1 MIMSEHQSFV
11 YRLIEN
17 QFAFAFWRVPGK
29 TEIESICF
37 PETDVQS
44 FSKLDELSGKDGFV
58 FVPFEINEKNP
69 IYFFHKTNQPFGL
82 NPNINNKQLI
92 KDVEF
97 GCVENS
103 RIIYENKI
111 QLILSALK
119 TLNIQKAVLSGMYCL
134 SEYNYKIAPALF
146 EQLCNEYPDAL
157 VYQVFIPFKG
167 YWVGASPEILYK
179 TENKKAITI
188 SLAATRA
195 AIRDLEKIQWNQKE
209 LREQELVSEHI
220 RRVLNNYVKDYITEI
235 GPKTYNVGKLVHLR
249 TVFQFDSQWVSTCLG
264 RFLSELHPTPA
275 VCGLPVDQSR
285 KLINQVEGY
294 DREYYTGFLGS
305 VSAQNNT
312 CLYVNL
318 RCLQAFNNGI
328 ALYAG
333 GGITAESLP
342 EQEWNEWQLKIQS
355 LLQIIEKVNIQ
366 K

>member
-1 MIMSEHQSFV
+1 
-11 YRLIEN
+11 
-17 QFAFAFWRVPGK
+17 
-29 TEIESICF
+29 
-37 PETDVQS
+37 
-44 FSKLDELSGKDGFV
+44 
-58 FVPFEINEKNP
+58 
-69 IYFFHKTNQPFGL
+69 
-82 NPNINNKQLI
+82 
-92 KDVEF
+92 
-97 GCVENS
+97 
-103 RIIYENKI
+103 
-111 QLILSALK
+111 
-119 TLNIQKAVLSGMYCL
+119 
-134 SEYNYKIAPALF
+134 
-146 EQLCNEYPDAL
+146 L
-157 VYQVFIPFKG
+157 VYQVLFPLKDIGLVPVPKFYIKPKQK
-167 YWVGASPEILYK
+167 SHNHI
-179 TENKKAITI
+179 I
-188 SLAATRA
+188 SSTRA

-264 RFLSELHPTPA
+264 RFLSELHPTQA

-342 EQEWNEWQLKIQS
+342 SRKNEWQLKIQS